1 MFNLSIYLFYSLI
14 LQYFCRSKRLNF
26 ALSFPKQTILFC
38 NQCKQQ
44 KTRNEVTTV
53 STRQMFN
60 TEFLLQFLQIQKKVK
75 TFELILQ
82 LIELQDKRVRMNKTK
97 LFSSKSNLFHFQEK
111 TEIKVWKKARGLEGS
126 DMLYTIKS
134 RGRKFERY
142 IERIVLKE
150 ELTGK
155 RGNGL
160 PLYWSLLERNNRAG
174 QAGYPAL
181 FPSLLDANRYLFF
194 FSFLFIIIIYLF
206 IYFCFS
212 YLYS

>member
-53 STRQMFN
+53 STRKMFN
-60 TEFLLQFLQIQKKVK
+60 TEFLLQLKEGKKK
-75 TFELILQ
+75 KKPTSNFSKY
-82 LIELQDKRVRMNKTK
+82 KRK
-97 LFSSKSNLFHFQEK
+97 LKPLSWFCNLLSSKTRGSGWTRQSSSPPNPISSIFRNK

-142 IERIVLKE
+142 IERMVLKE
-150 ELTGK
+150 ELTWK

-194 FSFLFIIIIYLF
+194 FS
-206 IYFCFS
+206 S
-212 YLYS
+212 